1 MIVAHTV
8 YLRHSSPFWLWSK
21 VTRAPEIGSEKAARI
36 AKAAHKNDTTLR
48 TKALKPKCF

>member
-1 MIVAHTV
+1 M
-8 YLRHSSPFWLWSK
+8 
-21 VTRAPEIGSEKAARI
+21 